1 MQKTEV
7 TKRMIVSEKKKFP
20 FVFLLS
26 LMLFLVAFKASSQN
40 ESKYIYYLHGRIIE
54 IQGKDAI
61 SDEYG
66 KYEFDSIVN
75 SLSDLGHKVIAEV
88 RTENVDYIEYANK
101 ISSEIDSLVKLG
113 VKSTDITV
121 IGASK
126 GAIIASNISNINQNP
141 INYVLLAGNNKYQ
154 EENNNWKF
162 HGQVLCIYDLS
173 DSIAGSNYDYW
184 KSNENY
190 TTKFEQL
197 ELKTNLGH
205 GFLYKPLKDWIEPT
219 GKWILSQ
226 NL

>member
-1 MQKTEV
+1 MTASYKL
-7 TKRMIVSEKKKFP
+7 RFP
-20 FVFLLS
+20 LAFFLTFMLLS
-26 LMLFLVAFKASSQN
+26 MAGKARSQY
-40 ESKYIYYLHGRIIE
+40 EDKYIYYLHGKIIE
-54 IQGKDAI
+54 IQGRNAV

-66 KYEFDSIVN
+66 KYEFDSIVTA
-75 SLSDLGHKVIAEV
+75 LSGEGHKVIAEV
-88 RTENVDYIEYANK
+88 RTENVGYTEYANK

-113 VKSTDITV
+113 VKPTDITV

-126 GAIIASNISNINQNP
+126 GAIIASNISNINLNP

-173 DSIAGSNYDYW
+173 DSIAGSSYDYW
-184 KSNENY
+184 KNNENY
-190 TTKFEQL
+190 TTRFEQL

-219 GKWILSQ
+219 RKWILAQ
-226 NL
+226 KL